1 MSPSGSAP
9 PSSCALSPRDY
20 DAVLFDL
27 DGVLTRTASVHA
39 AAWKRLF
46 DEFLKKR
53 SDDTGEPFV
62 PFDIDIDYRR
72 YVDGKPRYD
81 GVTAFL
87 GSRDIGLPQR
97 AQEDG
102 PGVQSVRELGNLKD
116 KYFLEH
122 LEQRGVE
129 LYEAAIPLVGALRA
143 QQIKTAVVSSSNN
156 CAKVLETTGIADLFD
171 ARVDGKDITG
181 LGLKGKPAPDAF
193 LEAAWRL
200 GIEPS
205 RAVVVEDA
213 IARKPST

>member
-1 MSPSGSAP
+1 MSPPGSAP

-81 GVTAFL
+81 GV

-97 AQEDG
+97 AQEDD

-116 KYFLEH
+116 KHFLEH
-122 LEQRGVE
+122 LEQLGVE
-129 LYEAAIPLVGALRA
+129 LYEAAITLVGALRA
-143 QQIKTAVVSSSNN
+143 QQFKTAIVSSSNN
-156 CAKVLETTGIADLFD
+156 CVKMLETTGISRSGDLD
-171 ARVDGKDITG
+171 PAG
-181 LGLKGKPAPDAF
+181 LVPVVNRAHDR
-193 LEAAWRL
+193 AAVSSN
-200 GIEPS
+200 GQPK
-205 RAVVVEDA
+205 VG
-213 IARKPST
+213 IARYL